1 VTTTATYHETR
12 QNRCLPAYGGIPLEK
27 MEDLIVSVIDAV
39 QDYFSLEK
47 SKLRLSDEWAY

>member
-47 SKLRLSDEWAY
+47 SKLRLSDEWA